1 MKRMRHTLPSGE
13 SQKPSTAVRPV
24 WPVLAKDPR
33 TLTSV
38 KGLGAS
44 GPATFTATSTK
55 SYASTLAADCENVT
69 SLGTP
74 NKADGSA
81 KVNNNANS
89 HLMRPNML
97 PSRFGRKGE
106 LNEMRSLHLDLV
118 LIKLLFANRRFEGRG
133 VLARRREP
141 KESRFGVA
149 FHRLSSSPAS

>member
-33 TLTSV
+33 TVASV

-69 SLGTP
+69 SLGAP

-81 KVNNNANS
+81 KVNNQANS

-97 PSRFGRKGE
+97 PSRSGIVEKANCMR
-106 LNEMRSLHLDLV
+106 LRSLHLDL
-118 LIKLLFANRRFEGRG
+118 
-133 VLARRREP
+133 
-141 KESRFGVA
+141 
-149 FHRLSSSPAS
+149 